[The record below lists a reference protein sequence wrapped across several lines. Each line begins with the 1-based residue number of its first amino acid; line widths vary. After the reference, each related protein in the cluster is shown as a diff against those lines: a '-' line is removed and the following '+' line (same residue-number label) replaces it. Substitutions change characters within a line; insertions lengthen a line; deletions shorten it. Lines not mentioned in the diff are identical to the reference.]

1 VKFCDNGIVNV
12 LERGKVLWRRRKC
25 LIDVRTSEQH
35 CHELRI
41 ARMKPI
47 ERDAPSHFVA

>member
-1 VKFCDNGIVNV
+1 VKFCDNGIVYV

-25 LIDVRTSEQH
+25 LVDVRTSEQH

-41 ARMKPI
+41 AHMEPI
-47 ERDAPSHFVA
+47 ERDARSGFVA